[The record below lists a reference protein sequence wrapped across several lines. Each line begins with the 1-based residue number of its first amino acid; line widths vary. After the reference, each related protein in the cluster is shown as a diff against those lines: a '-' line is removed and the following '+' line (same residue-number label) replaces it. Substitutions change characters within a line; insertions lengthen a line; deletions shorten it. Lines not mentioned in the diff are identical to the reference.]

1 MDKEKILAE
10 LNKHATDMGYW
21 YGIPETDFGV
31 VADEILNVL
40 SESACPK
47 CGQVNCPQHGYHY
60 IEEQE

>member
-1 MDKEKILAE
+1 MKEKIIEILRTSS
-10 LNKHATDMGYW
+10 L
-21 YGIPETDFGV
+21 IPQAFPDI
-31 VADEILNVL
+31 ADKILNVL